1 MRLNGLPTV
10 GQVYISRWFTGTL
23 LILCLTGFVWHGAR
37 AQSSADKS
45 YLLNPGDVL
54 EVSVW
59 KEKDLSRKVLVRPDG
74 MISFPLA
81 GHLKAAGRSTE
92 QIEAALTQRLG
103 RYLKDPVVTVSV
115 AQTPGNKIFVIGQVR
130 KPGAYSSPQPI
141 TVMQAL
147 SLAGGLTPFGDENDI
162 IIIRTVKGKQTR
174 IRFDYSKAK
183 RGKDLSQNITLKSG
197 DVVVVPD

>member
-1 MRLNGLPTV
+1 MRFHSHARTDRSQFGRLV
-10 GQVYISRWFTGTL
+10 VA
-23 LILCLTGFVWHGAR
+23 LILVLGYAGIAWNGAQ
-37 AQSSADKS
+37 AQSSASKA
-45 YLLNPGDVL
+45 YILNPGDIL

-81 GHLKAAGRSTE
+81 GHMRAAGRSTE
-92 QIEAALTQRLG
+92 EIEAELKQRLA
-103 RYLKDPVVTVSV
+103 RYLKEPVVTVSV

-130 KPGAYSSPQPI
+130 KPGAYSSPYPI

-147 SLAGGLTPFGDENDI
+147 SLAGGLTQFGDENDI
-162 IIIRTVKGKQTR
+162 IIIRTVNGKQTR
-174 IRFDYSKAK
+174 IGFDYSKAK
-183 RGKDLSQNITLKSG
+183 RGKDLSQNITLNSG